1 MAALAAAFPWR
12 PDAVFNWRNR
22 LLASPRFQRCA
33 AGFPFTRGIAKREA
47 RALFDL
53 CAGFVYAQVL
63 RACVELD
70 LFEQLARGPVSVD
83 VLASRARMPEPQ
95 MHLLLRAAASLRLL
109 EPAGS
114 AEYRLGRLGAALR
127 GNPGIAAM
135 VCHHSLFYDDLADP
149 VALLRGREDN
159 KLAKFWPYQGHPGDA
174 AAYSKLMAVSQPFI
188 TREILDRYNFAGHRA
203 VLDLGGGD
211 GSFLRALAA
220 AAPELRRAMFDLP
233 EVAAQ
238 ARARLGEAGVAADV
252 FGGSFFEGDLPA
264 GADLITAIRILHD
277 HGDAAA
283 MLLLR
288 AAHQALP
295 PGGTLLIA
303 EPLAGGSDA
312 GPMADAYFSLYLLA
326 AGAGRP
332 RRAGEIFHMLRAAG
346 FSKIREIATRQP
358 ILTGLIV
365 AQKLV

>member
-159 KLAKFWPYQGHPGDA
+159 KLAKFWPYQGHPG
-174 AAYSKLMAVSQPFI
+174 
-188 TREILDRYNFAGHRA
+188 
-203 VLDLGGGD
+203 
-211 GSFLRALAA
+211 
-220 AAPELRRAMFDLP
+220 
-233 EVAAQ
+233 
-238 ARARLGEAGVAADV
+238 VAADV

-295 PGGTLLIA
+295 PGGTLL
-303 EPLAGGSDA
+303 
-312 GPMADAYFSLYLLA
+312 MADAYFSLYLLA